1 MQADF
6 GGRLDY
12 LTDDEVDDD
21 EDDANSSGD
30 DEMTISQ

>member
-21 EDDANSSGD
+21 EDDDNSSGD